1 MDFLKNID
9 TDKLLDLMVTYGMK
23 LGYALL
29 VLVVGLLIIK
39 LVMNGFRKLMEKRG
53 TDPSLRGFVISLANI
68 GLKAMLGVSVIQMI
82 GIETTS
88 FIAVLGAAGLAVGL
102 ALQGTLSNFAGGVM
116 ILIFRPYR
124 VGHFIEAQ
132 GYTGTVDEI
141 QIFVTIMKTVDNKKI
156 IIPNGPLA
164 NGNIVNY
171 TDVPTRR
178 VDFTFGIAYGD
189 DANKAME
196 VLHQLIKADDK
207 IMKDPEPFV
216 GLVALA
222 DSSVNFTVRVWAKT
236 EDYWAVYFAM
246 NKNVYEAFPKNGLN
260 IPFPQMDVHVKGQ
273 LGK

>member
-207 IMKDPEPFV
+207 ILKDPEPFV

-260 IPFPQMDVHVKGQ
+260 IPFPQMDVHLKNTPA
-273 LGK
+273 K

>member
-1 MDFLKNID
+1 MDLFKNVD
-9 TDKLLDLMVTYGMK
+9 TDKLLDLMITYGMK

-29 VLVVGLLIIK
+29 VLVVGLLVIK

-68 GLKAMLGVSVIQMI
+68 ALKVMLGVSVIQMI

-102 ALQGTLSNFAGGVM
+102 ALQGTLGNFAGGVM

-141 QIFVTIMKTVDNKKI
+141 QIFVTIMKTPDNKKI
-156 IIPNGPLA
+156 IIPNGSLA

-189 DANKAME
+189 DANKAMD
-196 VLHQLIKADDK
+196 VLHQLIKADDR

-216 GLVALA
+216 GLSALA
-222 DSSVNFTVRVWAKT
+222 DSSVNFTVRVWTKT
-236 EDYWAVYFAM
+236 EDYWAVFFDM
-246 NKNVYEAFPKNGLN
+246 NKSVYEALPKNGLN
-260 IPFPQMDVHVKGQ
+260 IPFPQMDVHIKNAPAN
-273 LGK
+273 

>member
-207 IMKDPEPFV
+207 ILKDPEPFV

-246 NKNVYEAFPKNGLN
+246 NKSVYEAFPKHGIN

>member
-207 IMKDPEPFV
+207 ILKDPEPFV

-260 IPFPQMDVHVKGQ
+260 IPFPQMDVHLKGQ
-273 LGK
+273 ALK